1 MKIVY
6 ISYATIPSR
15 TANSIQVMKMCQAMA
30 LNGHKV
36 VLLVPDKK
44 SESEKGIS
52 DIYHFYG
59 VKNCFEIRK
68 IFCPLIKGKTLIF
81 SFIAIYIAKK
91 LKSDIIYTRSIL
103 AGLVASF
110 YRIPNI
116 CEYHQSINNLIDTLF
131 FRALIRSAMLKRFV
145 VVSYALKCYYEEK
158 FPLVKSR
165 ISVFPDGADLIAKDN
180 ITPIKIN
187 NPGNKFLVGYAGH
200 LYKGKGIE
208 IISKLAQL
216 CPWAEFHIIGGMP
229 EDIAYW
235 QVRLT
240 PFKNIILHGFIP
252 HREIYRYLLSF
263 DALVAPYQEQV
274 SVYDG
279 WKKTGG
285 SGDVAKWMSPLKV
298 FEYMSAGKAIIAS
311 DLPVLKEVLKNEN
324 NVLLVSPGDVRF
336 WERALTRVRDDLG
349 LRKQLGQQAK
359 IDIEKNYNWE
369 KRARQVL
376 TGI

>member
-68 IFCPLIKGKTLIF
+68 IFCPLIKEKTLIF
-81 SFIAIYIAKK
+81 SFRATYIAKK

-110 YRIPNI
+110 YGVPTI
-116 CEYHQSINNLIDTLF
+116 CEYHQSIDHVIDSLF
-131 FRALIRSAMLKRFV
+131 FRILIRSTMLKRFV
-145 VVSYALKCYYEEK
+145 VVSHALKGYYEKK
-158 FPLVKSR
+158 FPWVKSR
-165 ISVFPDGADLIAKDN
+165 ISVFPDGADPVAKD
-180 ITPIKIN
+180 IVPVKIR

-229 EDIAYW
+229 EDVLYW
-235 QVRLT
+235 QKRLIK
-240 PFKNIILHGFIP
+240 FKNIILYGFIP

-279 WKKTGG
+279 WKKIGG

-298 FEYMSAGKAIIAS
+298 FEYMYAGKAIIAS
-311 DLPVLKEVLKNEN
+311 DLPVLKEVLKNERN
-324 NVLLVSPGDVRF
+324 ALLVPPDDVKL
-336 WERALTRVRDDLG
+336 WERALIRVRDDLG

-359 IDIEKNYNWE
+359 IDIEENNNWE
-369 KRARQVL
+369 KRAKQIF